1 MKSIS
6 HIFKG
11 LSAAKNYLGPESAPL
26 TFTKKKKK
34 ESDTRPGISI
44 WSISDLFPRPR
55 SSESTASNVE

>member
-34 ESDTRPGISI
+34 KVIPDREFPF
-44 WSISDLFPRPR
+44 DLFPIYFRGLDLPNR
-55 SSESTASNVE
+55 QLAT